1 MLAFDTEIRDQAYQ
15 FFIQE
20 ALEFLQTLETGLLHL
35 RQERSI
41 PLIHNLMRSA
51 HSIKGGAA
59 SVGLT
64 TIHQIA
70 HQLENC
76 IRALYDDNVPIDE
89 PLEQLLLLAYDAL
102 QRPLI
107 TQIETGHHDEAAAL
121 LAMEPIYAQICDRLG
136 AAMQNDQSIPSAAEL
151 GIDIVLAIFTGD
163 VAAALT
169 QLESLLQSS
178 PTKTNLT
185 EQLQTQ
191 ANLFVNLGE
200 LVNLPGFAAIGR
212 TIIQALQINPHQAL
226 SIGQAALVNLQ
237 QAQTIVLAGDRVQG
251 GSPSAALTQWLQP
264 SAILAEVPHPAAYP
278 ASESPQIFFG
288 EFTEIDEDEDETE
301 TEIAWADLEEMS
313 ESIFEEIDKSSIEV
327 ENIISAETQIQTPN
341 HQKLNDLNPIKESLK
356 IAEKYNNFQH
366 KYEQKEEC
374 KTQAKDTSEEQTV
387 EKRQEQREEMVRVSL
402 KRLDRM
408 NNLMGEMVT
417 QEHRSQLNTHQLNTL
432 IQTITPRFTDLEA
445 LAHRLDL
452 WGDRAQIAQIKTT
465 ATSQSHGL
473 DALQMDSYGDLHS
486 NLQALMELSHQ
497 ISEGLRDMSLIS
509 QQFQQVQREKQQS
522 LKRVREDLLWARM
535 LPIGDILQR
544 FPRMVRDLTLQYGK
558 QAQLK
563 IIGSQVLVDK
573 AVLQN
578 LYDPLV
584 HLLRNAIAHGVER
597 PNDRTSKEQ
606 IATIEI
612 RAYHRGNRTF
622 IEIKDDGRGIDPDR
636 ILCRARTLGL
646 LKPHETPTL
655 EQLYSYLFTPGFSTA
670 DQVSDLAGRGVGLDL
685 VARELAQ
692 LKGQITLQSEPGQG
706 TQFTLSFPLTLSVAH
721 LLVFRLKQR
730 QWAIALDSLDT
741 ILTAKPTDITQTH
754 NQLYYHQGDKTIP
767 ITQRLGIPTIP
778 DSGLTLLLIGNST
791 LAIPVDQVLQEQ
803 ELAIKP
809 FGNTFTPPSYLYGC
823 TLLGDGTLVP
833 VIDALALPKQTETI
847 LPPLPEPEPTT
858 TLMVVDDSMTTRHSL
873 THSLKRAGY
882 SVIQAGNGQEAL
894 DCLAQSPGI
903 RMVFC
908 DVEMPVMNG
917 YEFLTQ
923 CRKKYDRTKLP
934 IVMLTS
940 RGGEKHRQIAQHLG
954 ANSYLTKPYLEP
966 EVFSTVRSLIE
977 GN

>member
-1 MLAFDTEIRDQAYQ
+1 
-15 FFIQE
+15 
-20 ALEFLQTLETGLLHL
+20 
-35 RQERSI
+35 
-41 PLIHNLMRSA
+41 
-51 HSIKGGAA
+51 
-59 SVGLT
+59 
-64 TIHQIA
+64 
-70 HQLENC
+70 
-76 IRALYDDNVPIDE
+76 
-89 PLEQLLLLAYDAL
+89 
-102 QRPLI
+102 
-107 TQIETGHHDEAAAL
+107 
-121 LAMEPIYAQICDRLG
+121 
-136 AAMQNDQSIPSAAEL
+136 
-151 GIDIVLAIFTGD
+151 
-163 VAAALT
+163 
-169 QLESLLQSS
+169 
-178 PTKTNLT
+178 
-185 EQLQTQ
+185 
-191 ANLFVNLGE
+191 
-200 LVNLPGFAAIGR
+200 
-212 TIIQALQINPHQAL
+212 
-226 SIGQAALVNLQ
+226 
-237 QAQTIVLAGDRVQG
+237 
-251 GSPSAALTQWLQP
+251 
-264 SAILAEVPHPAAYP
+264 
-278 ASESPQIFFG
+278 
-288 EFTEIDEDEDETE
+288 
-301 TEIAWADLEEMS
+301 
-313 ESIFEEIDKSSIEV
+313 
-327 ENIISAETQIQTPN
+327 
-341 HQKLNDLNPIKESLK
+341 
-356 IAEKYNNFQH
+356 
-366 KYEQKEEC
+366 
-374 KTQAKDTSEEQTV
+374 
-387 EKRQEQREEMVRVSL
+387 MVRVNL

-417 QEHRSQLNTHQLNTL
+417 QEHRSQLNTNQLNTL
-432 IQTITPRFTDLEA
+432 IQTLTPRFNALES

-452 WGDRAQIAQIKTT
+452 WGDRTQIKTATKAT
-465 ATSQSHGL
+465 AQSHGL

-563 IIGSQVLVDK
+563 IIGPQTLVDK

-584 HLLRNAIAHGVER
+584 HILRNAIAHGVER
-597 PNDRTSKEQ
+597 PDDRAQKDP

-622 IEIKDDGRGIDPDR
+622 IVIKDDGRGIDLNR
-636 ILCRARTLGL
+636 IADRARTLGL
-646 LKPHETPTL
+646 LKPHETPTQD
-655 EQLYSYLFTPGFSTA
+655 QLHSYLFTPGFSTQH
-670 DQVSDLAGRGVGLDL
+670 QVSDLAGRGVGLDV
-685 VARELAQ
+685 VARELTQ
-692 LKGQITLQSEPGQG
+692 LKGQITIQSELGIG
-706 TQFTLSFPLTLSVAH
+706 TCFTLSLPLTLTVAH
-721 LLVFRLKQR
+721 LLVFRLKKR

-741 ILTAKPTDITQTH
+741 VLTAKPTNITQT
-754 NQLYYHQGDKTIP
+754 NDQLYYHQGDKTIP

-778 DSGLTLLLIGNST
+778 DSGLTLLLIANST

-809 FGNTFTPPSYLYGC
+809 FGDSFIPPSYLYGC

-833 VIDALALPKQTETI
+833 VIDALALHEQPEITAI
-847 LPPLPEPEPTT
+847 APEPEPTTT

-894 DCLAQSPGI
+894 DCLAQSPEI

-917 YEFLTQ
+917 YEFLTH

-977 GN
+977 DN

>member
-20 ALEFLQTLETGLLHL
+20 ALEFLQILEEGLLNL

-59 SVGLT
+59 SVGLS
-64 TIHQIA
+64 TIQHLA
-70 HQLENC
+70 HQLETC
-76 IRALYDDNVPIDE
+76 IRALYQDSVTIDE
-89 PLEQLLLLAYDAL
+89 TLESLLLLAYDAL
-102 QRPLI
+102 QRPLMA
-107 TQIETGHHDEAAAL
+107 QIETGHHDGETAL
-121 LAMEPIYAQICDRLG
+121 LAMEILYAQIADHLG
-136 AAMQNDQSIPSAAEL
+136 DAMQNDQDLPSAAEL

-169 QLESLLQSS
+169 QLENLLQSPS
-178 PTKTNLT
+178 ETNLT

-191 ANLFVNLGE
+191 ASLFINLGE
-200 LVNLPGFAAIGR
+200 LVNLPGFATIGR
-212 TIIQALQINPHQAL
+212 TIVQALQINPHHARN
-226 SIGQAALVNLQ
+226 IGQAALVNLQ

-264 SAILAEVPHPAAYP
+264 PAILAEAPCITAYP
-278 ASESPQIFFG
+278 AAESQEFQPKILFG
-288 EFTEIDEDEDETE
+288 EFTEIGGDDTVTE
-301 TEIAWADLEEMS
+301 MEWADLEEMA
-313 ESIFEEIDKSSIEV
+313 ESMTEEI
-327 ENIISAETQIQTPN
+327 ENPFVQTTKINIKETQNQTFYKSKFSTFCD
-341 HQKLNDLNPIKESLK
+341 QKKSLEEIKK
-356 IAEKYNNFQH
+356 QH
-366 KYEQKEEC
+366 RENSKNEC
-374 KTQAKDTSEEQTV
+374 KVEQIIESEEQP
-387 EKRQEQREEMVRVSL
+387 KEQREEMVRVNL

-417 QEHRSQLNTHQLNTL
+417 QEHRSQLQTHQLTTL
-432 IQTITPRFTDLEA
+432 IQTLTPRFTALES
-445 LAHRLDL
+445 LAHQLDL
-452 WGDRAQIAQIKTT
+452 WGDRTQIAQIKTT
-465 ATSQSHGL
+465 TKALSPDRHGL
-473 DALQMDSYGDLHS
+473 DTLQMDSYGDLHS
-486 NLQALMELSHQ
+486 HLQTLMELSHQ
-497 ISEGLRDMSLIS
+497 ISEGLRDMGLIS

-563 IIGSQVLVDK
+563 IIGPQTLVDK

-584 HLLRNAIAHGVER
+584 HILRNAIAHGVER
-597 PNDRTSKEQ
+597 PSDRANKDP

-622 IEIKDDGRGIDPDR
+622 IEVKDDGRGIDLDR
-636 ILCRARTLGL
+636 ILSRARSLGL
-646 LKPHETPTL
+646 IKSHETPTQ

-670 DQVSDLAGRGVGLDL
+670 DQVSDLAGRGVGLD
-685 VARELAQ
+685 VVQRELTQ
-692 LKGQITLQSEPGQG
+692 LKGQITLQSEPGIG
-706 TQFTLSFPLTLSVAH
+706 TQFTLSLPLTLTVAH
-721 LLVFRLKQR
+721 LLVFRLKKR
-730 QWAIALDSLDT
+730 QWAIALDSLDAV
-741 ILTAKPTDITQTH
+741 ITAKPTDITEQSG
-754 NQLYYHQGDKTIP
+754 QRYYHQNDKTIP
-767 ITQRLGIPTIP
+767 ITQRLGPIPT
-778 DSGLTLLLIGNST
+778 SGLTLLLVANST

-809 FGNTFTPPSYLYGC
+809 FGTTFVPPSYLYGC

-833 VIDALALPKQTETI
+833 VIDALALPEPPETEPTAA
-847 LPPLPEPEPTT
+847 PLPQLEPTT
-858 TLMVVDDSMTTRHSL
+858 NTLMVVDDSMTTRHSL

-894 DCLAQSPGI
+894 DCLAQSPEI

-923 CRKKYDRTKLP
+923 CRKKYDRTQLP

-977 GN
+977 DN

>member
-20 ALEFLQTLETGLLHL
+20 ALEFLQTLETGLLTL

-59 SVGLT
+59 SVGLS
-64 TIHQIA
+64 TIQHLA

-76 IRALYDDNVPIDE
+76 IRALYDDSIPIDE
-89 PLEQLLLLAYDAL
+89 PLEQLLLLAYDSL
-102 QRPLI
+102 QRPLMA
-107 TQIETGHHDEAAAL
+107 QIETGHHDEEAAL
-121 LAMEPIYAQICDRLG
+121 LTMEPIYAQICDRLG
-136 AAMQNDQSIPSAAEL
+136 DAMQTDQSIPSAAEL

-169 QLESLLQSS
+169 QLETLLQS
-178 PTKTNLT
+178 PTDQHLT
-185 EQLQTQ
+185 EQLQAQ
-191 ANLFVNLGE
+191 ANLFINLGE

-212 TIIQALQINPHQAL
+212 TIIQALQTNPHQAL

-264 SAILAEVPHPAAYP
+264 PAILAEAPRITAYP
-278 ASESPQIFFG
+278 ASESQDVQPQIFFG
-288 EFTEIDEDEDETE
+288 EFTEIGEDETV
-301 TEIAWADLEEMS
+301 TEIEWADLEEMA
-313 ESIFEEIDKSSIEV
+313 ESMTEEIDNSFIDINTVDSQRTQTKTIFQQETHGLNVKTELQTIFNKQHNEEHEVKST
-327 ENIISAETQIQTPN
+327 ENRE
-341 HQKLNDLNPIKESLK
+341 
-356 IAEKYNNFQH
+356 EKH
-366 KYEQKEEC
+366 
-374 KTQAKDTSEEQTV
+374 V
-387 EKRQEQREEMVRVSL
+387 EKREEQREEMVRVNL

-417 QEHRSQLNTHQLNTL
+417 QEHRSQINTHQLDTL
-432 IQTITPRFTDLEA
+432 IQTLAPRFTALEA
-445 LAHRLDL
+445 LTHRLDL
-452 WGDRAQIAQIKTT
+452 WGDRTQIAQIKTLIP
-465 ATSQSHGL
+465 QSHGL

-509 QQFQQVQREKQQS
+509 QQFRQVQREKQQS

-544 FPRMVRDLTLQYGK
+544 FPRMVRDLSLQYGK

-597 PNDRTSKEQ
+597 PSDRTTKAP

-622 IEIKDDGRGIDPDR
+622 IEIKDDGRGIDRDR
-636 ILCRARTLGL
+636 IAARARDLGL
-646 LKPHETPTL
+646 IPPHQTPTQS
-655 EQLYSYLFTPGFSTA
+655 QLYNYLFTPGFSTQQ
-670 DQVSDLAGRGVGLDL
+670 QVSDLAGRGVGLDV

-692 LKGQITLQSEPGQG
+692 LKGQITLQSEPGIG
-706 TQFTLSFPLTLSVAH
+706 TQFTLSLPLTLTVAH
-721 LLVFRLKQR
+721 LLVFRLKKR

-741 ILTAKPTDITQTH
+741 VITAKPTDITETSG
-754 NQLYYHQGDKTIP
+754 QLYYHQDDKTIP
-767 ITQRLGIPTIP
+767 ISQRLGSTTIP
-778 DSGLTLLLIGNST
+778 PEGLTLLLVADST

-809 FGNTFTPPSYLYGC
+809 FGNTLIPPSYLYGC

-833 VIDALALPKQTETI
+833 VIDALALPTTLDI
-847 LPPLPEPEPTT
+847 SPIPDLPEPEPTTT

-882 SVIQAGNGQEAL
+882 EVIQAGNGQEAL
-894 DCLAQSPGI
+894 DCLAQSPEI

-908 DVEMPVMNG
+908 DVEMPIMNG

-977 GN
+977 DN